1 LGNSGFNH
9 SITEYAYQCLLFSM
23 PILKVTTLSKR
34 FGSRL
39 VLDRLSFIADRE
51 IIGISGKNGSGKT
64 TLMRCLAGLMQPGK
78 GTIEWNFDGVVADRS
93 KIRMHSGLAGP
104 WIQLYREMS
113 CFENLEFLGRLH
125 QLPSLPERVD
135 ACLERVGMIHLRAQ
149 AYGSLSSGQQQRM
162 KLASAIIHDPIAL
175 LLDEPGS
182 NLDDAGAKI
191 VYDLIDYWRKQERI
205 LILASNDPDELALC
219 DRIISVS
226 DKIITQPSTTDL
238 TI

>member
-1 LGNSGFNH
+1 
-9 SITEYAYQCLLFSM
+9 M
-23 PILKVTTLSKR
+23 PILKVTSLSKR

-39 VLDRLSFIADRE
+39 VLDRLSFIADKE
-51 IIGISGKNGSGKT
+51 IIGIAGKNGSGKT
-64 TLMRCLAGLMQPGK
+64 TLMRCLAGLLQPGK
-78 GTIEWNFDGVVADRS
+78 GTIEWSFDDTIADRT

-113 CFENLEFLGRLH
+113 CFENLMFLGKLH
-125 QLPSLPERVD
+125 QIEALSDRVD
-135 ACLERVGMIHLRAQ
+135 ACLERVGMIQLRSQ

-182 NLDDAGAKI
+182 NLDDSGVQI
-191 VYDLIDYWRKQERI
+191 VHNLIHYWRKQQRL
-205 LILASNDPDELALC
+205 LILASNDPNELALC

-226 DKIITQPSTTDL
+226 DTVNTQTT
-238 TI
+238 TTT